1 MCRNVSSRAVRCVN
15 ASRFVHNSAIRWK
28 APSGNAKKAF
38 YLFGNAFIN
47 HGGNTDGTDGT
58 LGNAATKL
66 NAVERTRFQQHTS
79 SLSQYGCTFP
89 LPTGTVPPSS
99 SASLMTAAEATTTAL
114 SASVDLSRSASA
126 AEVFPRR
133 HRRAVSVNECLFQQQ
148 QQGQSNQRSLL
159 DETPSSSC
167 LGSPCSSASLPA
179 HFPATATA
187 TASTVLKSDQ
197 ISPIV
202 RFAFSDLVITV
213 LRLDFYRTG
222 DPEAIKFC
230 KHSLD
235 ILLKWGELPAKTQQS
250 LRHRIEENQPF
261 NEDIGALITGWTLNC
276 ASPKDCSICSA
287 RCSSVCSLTATTTLV
302 SGCLLR
308 HISALLGIHWDLFEE
323 FESTLCDRLID
334 EYNETVDNQK
344 VRESKSRLKK
354 LKRYAMIGAASGLGG
369 ILIGVTGGLAAPVIL
384 TSISALTA
392 TTILLPAAASA
403 AIFGS
408 VFGAAGAGL
417 TGYRMQKRVGD
428 IEEFSIERLTEQ
440 DNQELHCVLCVS
452 GWIEDREESAFRHH
466 WRHLWM
472 SKEQYTLRW
481 ESKYL
486 EELGRSIDYFV
497 SFVVSY
503 AIQRSLMET
512 MLASLVSAIAW
523 PLVLLGSSCVIDNP
537 WNICTRRARQ
547 VGEHLAEVLLT
558 RQHGRRP
565 ITLIG
570 FSLGARVLYHC
581 LLEMSKRMPESL
593 GIVQDVILLGAPVS
607 ASPSHWRQ
615 LCSVNLPILFQL
627 INGYCKSDW
636 LLRFLYRTMSVQ
648 FIIAGTGPVDN
659 RTERKIVNF
668 NLSHIVKGH
677 LDYAKKMTQVLEAV
691 GVRCTPLSRASCA
704 NLSEDAPMH
713 AEAKEATERETVREE
728 EKQRRALDE
737 SSTVVE
743 HLKHGLS
750 IESKAENED
759 EAKNGEAAK
768 GSGRRRGKKHFI
780 VGSVEKCGDDG
791 GGGEANNWDGDESD
805 GDEEKGTEED
815 EPIDPLLGK
824 KLSGLPKTK
833 FVDANANGDDPAET
847 RSARRTNSGDS
858 TDTFLSAV
866 STNNGT
872 T

>member
-1 MCRNVSSRAVRCVN
+1 MPFSAPEMPSSSSAETSPAALSATLPALSITAAPAEAPPEMPKMPSASSGMPSSAMAKARMAPTEHAEMPQQSSTPRA
-15 ASRFVHNSAIRWK
+15 
-28 APSGNAKKAF
+28 
-38 YLFGNAFIN
+38 
-47 HGGNTDGTDGT
+47 DT
-58 LGNAATKL
+58 L
-66 NAVERTRFQQHTS
+66 QQHTS
-79 SLSQYGCTFP
+79 ASSQYAGTMP
-89 LPTGTVPPSS
+89 LSTGTVPPSS
-99 SASLMTAAEATTTAL
+99 SASSMTAAEATTTAL
-114 SASVDLSRSASA
+114 SASADLSRSASS

-148 QQGQSNQRSLL
+148 QKGQSNQRSLL

-179 HFPATATA
+179 HFPAAATA

-197 ISPIV
+197 ISPIA

-261 NEDIGALITGWTLNC
+261 NEDIGALITAVKLDPQLCQPQGLLHLLGSLLLCVLVNG
-276 ASPKDCSICSA
+276 DYDA
-287 RCSSVCSLTATTTLV
+287 RFRV
-302 SGCLLR
+302 LLR

-428 IEEFSIERLTEQ
+428 IEEFRIERLTEQ

-581 LLEMSKRMPESL
+581 LLEMSKRVPESL
-593 GIVQDVILLGAPVS
+593 GIVQDVILLV
-607 ASPSHWRQ
+607 
-615 LCSVNLPILFQL
+615 

-768 GSGRRRGKKHFI
+768 RSGRRRGKKHFI

-824 KLSGLPKTK
+824 RLSGLPKTK

>member
-1 MCRNVSSRAVRCVN
+1 MPSSSSAETSPAALSV
-15 ASRFVHNSAIRWK
+15 ASTLPALSITA
-28 APSGNAKKAF
+28 APAEAPPEMPSTSSEMPSSVMAEA
-38 YLFGNAFIN
+38 LMAP
-47 HGGNTDGTDGT
+47 TAEMPQQSSTPQADT
-58 LGNAATKL
+58 L
-66 NAVERTRFQQHTS
+66 QQHTS
-79 SLSQYGCTFP
+79 ASSQYAGTMQ
-89 LPTGTVPPSS
+89 LSTGTVSPSS
-99 SASLMTAAEATTTAL
+99 STSSMTAAEATTTAL
-114 SASVDLSRSASA
+114 PTSTDLSRSASA
-126 AEVFPRR
+126 VEVFPRR

-197 ISPIV
+197 ISPIA

-213 LRLDFYRTG
+213 LRLDFYRTA

-230 KHSLD
+230 KHSLE

-261 NEDIGALITGWTLNC
+261 NEDIGALITAVKLDLQLCQPQGLLHLLGSLLLCVLVNG
-276 ASPKDCSICSA
+276 DYDA
-287 RCSSVCSLTATTTLV
+287 RFRV
-302 SGCLLR
+302 LLR

-607 ASPSHWRQ
+607 ASPSH
-615 LCSVNLPILFQL
+615 
-627 INGYCKSDW
+627 DW

-759 EAKNGEAAK
+759 EIR
-768 GSGRRRGKKHFI
+768 SGRTRGKKHFI
-780 VGSVEKCGDDG
+780 VGSVEKSGDDG
-791 GGGEANNWDGDESD
+791 GGEEEVEANIWDEDESESN
-805 GDEEKGTEED
+805 GEKGTEEE

-824 KLSGLPKTK
+824 RLSGLPKTK